1 MSKLLIGGSWVD
13 GESSQPLHDKYAGAV
28 YGEMAV
34 ASAAQ
39 VEAAVSGA
47 VAGQQASKLA
57 PYELYKILSKA
68 AVILESRIELLVE
81 LMRVEAGFTRADG
94 ENEVRR
100 CVQTLEGHTDE
111 IFSCAFNYEGDYI
124 ITGSKD
130 NTCRIWRS

>member
-13 GESSQPLHDKYAGAV
+13 GESSQPLRDKYAGAV

-81 LMRVEAGFTRADG
+81 LMRVEAGFTRAD
-94 ENEVRR
+94 R
-100 CVQTLEGHTDE
+100 TYL
-111 IFSCAFNYEGDYI
+111 AGDSYPVAQGKLLGPI
-124 ITGSKD
+124 PIVEKMGRQIRKPG
-130 NTCRIWRS
+130 N